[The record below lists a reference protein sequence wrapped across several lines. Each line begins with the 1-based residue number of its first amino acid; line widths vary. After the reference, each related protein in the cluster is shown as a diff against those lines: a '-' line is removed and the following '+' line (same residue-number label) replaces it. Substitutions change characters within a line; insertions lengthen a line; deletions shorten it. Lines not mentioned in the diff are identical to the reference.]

1 MTDTFSSRGRESEP
15 VAAGHGPTW
24 PVFICYRQDDGK
36 HAARWLAAQLAKRTL
51 PFIPDGYD
59 AAPSL
64 EVYFDQDAPAVEDWT
79 KIHQPALE
87 RARAFLLV
95 CSPGA
100 MIDFGEGDWVQAELR
115 WWLEHRA
122 NAPLII
128 DCTNSGDRYV
138 PLAVKAKW
146 PHAQRTVVVP
156 DQWELQLTATRQA
169 AEDSAVTRILGG
181 IRASEISV
189 RYADLERERERVKL
203 LEEQQK
209 TLENQRNTLAAQG
222 ERLRKQRTLVTAL
235 LVIATIAAV
244 SAGYALMLARSEA
257 RVSNSKSLAIM
268 AANEI
273 RTGDQGKA
281 LDLAL
286 EAWRNSQTTEAH
298 DAIAAAFPTPPILLF
313 GKNETSVSF
322 SKDGLRIVTAGT
334 DEVARIWDA
343 RNGREVHQLVGH
355 SATVRTATFS
365 PDGRQIVTAGKDKFA
380 RLWDAGSGREV
391 HPPLGHMAPVETATF
406 SPDGRQIVTICED
419 ETAQVWNLN
428 GEKRDTLR
436 HPSAS
441 VRVKT
446 AAFSPDGQQLVTTY
460 YDDNGPAHVWKIGSG
475 QPPTILKGHR
485 GRVEHAVFLANGQQI
500 ATVGHDG
507 TLRLWDVGDA
517 NEVDRLEGHIGR
529 ISSVQQSRDGYRLV
543 TASDDG
549 TARVWDVHSGKE
561 LATLNANIKGD
572 KKTVI
577 SAQFSPDGRWV
588 LTGGVDGTARLWD
601 AQTGRELARLGGHN
615 GSIESATFS
624 PDGWRV
630 ATASGEVRLWNVQ
643 SGQAVITLPGHGEDA
658 IVTFSPDGKHL
669 LTVGNDKIG
678 RISDANNGKELW
690 TKEHDVPLR
699 SATYSK
705 DGRFIITATD
715 SGEAILWDATWKLL
729 KRFHHEAAVSSAT
742 FSSDGQRI
750 VTVGAGTVRL
760 HSRDGPE
767 SATAEE
773 FMGFGAAA
781 FSPDGERLVIAG
793 LHDLRIRN
801 WDVRLHQW
809 IDPFYAGHTLE
820 VSILGFSADGERI
833 VSAGKDRT
841 VRLWNAGTG
850 EPLKVFEAHSRITRA
865 VVFSPDSRLIA
876 TAGDPS
882 ARIWNAQSL
891 QLLTAVE
898 FDTLSPVF
906 SVAFSPDSHRLA
918 VATRK
923 QVRIYQLL
931 TLDDLARILNQ

>member
-1 MTDTFSSRGRESEP
+1 
-15 VAAGHGPTW
+15 
-24 PVFICYRQDDGK
+24 
-36 HAARWLAAQLAKRTL
+36 
-51 PFIPDGYD
+51 
-59 AAPSL
+59 
-64 EVYFDQDAPAVEDWT
+64 
-79 KIHQPALE
+79 
-87 RARAFLLV
+87 
-95 CSPGA
+95 
-100 MIDFGEGDWVQAELR
+100 
-115 WWLEHRA
+115 
-122 NAPLII
+122 
-128 DCTNSGDRYV
+128 
-138 PLAVKAKW
+138 
-146 PHAQRTVVVP
+146 
-156 DQWELQLTATRQA
+156 
-169 AEDSAVTRILGG
+169 
-181 IRASEISV
+181 
-189 RYADLERERERVKL
+189 
-203 LEEQQK
+203 
-209 TLENQRNTLAAQG
+209 
-222 ERLRKQRTLVTAL
+222 
-235 LVIATIAAV
+235 
-244 SAGYALMLARSEA
+244 
-257 RVSNSKSLAIM
+257 
-268 AANEI
+268 
-273 RTGDQGKA
+273 
-281 LDLAL
+281 
-286 EAWRNSQTTEAH
+286 
-298 DAIAAAFPTPPILLF
+298 
-313 GKNETSVSF
+313 
-322 SKDGLRIVTAGT
+322 
-334 DEVARIWDA
+334 
-343 RNGREVHQLVGH
+343 
-355 SATVRTATFS
+355 
-365 PDGRQIVTAGKDKFA
+365 
-380 RLWDAGSGREV
+380 
-391 HPPLGHMAPVETATF
+391 
-406 SPDGRQIVTICED
+406 
-419 ETAQVWNLN
+419 
-428 GEKRDTLR
+428 
-436 HPSAS
+436 
-441 VRVKT
+441 
-446 AAFSPDGQQLVTTY
+446 
-460 YDDNGPAHVWKIGSG
+460 
-475 QPPTILKGHR
+475 
-485 GRVEHAVFLANGQQI
+485 
-500 ATVGHDG
+500 
-507 TLRLWDVGDA
+507 
-517 NEVDRLEGHIGR
+517 
-529 ISSVQQSRDGYRLV
+529 
-543 TASDDG
+543 
-549 TARVWDVHSGKE
+549 
-561 LATLNANIKGD
+561 
-572 KKTVI
+572 
-577 SAQFSPDGRWV
+577 
-588 LTGGVDGTARLWD
+588 
-601 AQTGRELARLGGHN
+601 
-615 GSIESATFS
+615 
-624 PDGWRV
+624 
-630 ATASGEVRLWNVQ
+630 VQ

-850 EPLKVFEAHSRITRA
+850 
-865 VVFSPDSRLIA
+865 DSRLIA